1 MTNGLK
7 MDVNISINHELI
19 EINKYEYNINNM
31 ILTENDK
38 TNIMNSGTKFLSMQ
52 ERLTRLFVFIRT
64 DNIYEFRKCIS
75 EDRSVINA
83 IHNGTY
89 LLHEACKR
97 GAAEIV
103 TFLLFSNAICD
114 KKNSYGLMPQHY
126 VVKSTNPIIIDILN
140 VFGYNLNVKDLNGN
154 TPLHHAIIQSNK
166 IMVHL
171 LINHNVNQYIR
182 NNNKQTPMDIC
193 TNSEI
198 LLLLKDYDD
207 LISSLKI

>member
-1 MTNGLK
+1 MVSGFK
-7 MDVNISINHELI
+7 VDVNISINRELI
-19 EINKYEYNINNM
+19 EISKYRYNANNM

-38 TNIMNSGTKFLSMQ
+38 TNIMNSGTKFLSIR

-64 DNIYEFRKCIS
+64 DNIYEFRKYIS

-103 TFLLFSNAICD
+103 TFLLFSNAICN

-140 VFGYNLNVKDLNGN
+140 VFGYDLNVQDLNGN
-154 TPLHHAIIQSNK
+154 TPLHHAIMHSNK

-171 LINHNVNQYIR
+171 LINHNVNQNIK
-182 NNNKQTPMDIC
+182 NNNKQTPMNIC
-193 TNSEI
+193 TNSKI
-198 LLLLKDYDD
+198 LSLLTEYDN
-207 LISSLKI
+207 LLSSLKI